1 MPVKVLANAKCVIL
15 QNPIFGKIIHFGI
28 KKKLR
33 CKKTQFEGA
42 VLGGIICVLSTQY
55 ITMIDVSKNQIDT
68 FQEHLTF
75 SEIFKLDEKMIM
87 ENFAKFYFVEF

>member
-1 MPVKVLANAKCVIL
+1 MRNFPESNIRKLHFEIL
-15 QNPIFGKIIHFGI
+15 QI
-28 KKKLR
+28 KKLR
-33 CKKTQFEGA
+33 CKKTHFEVA
-42 VLGGIICVLSTQY
+42 VLGGILCVLSTQY